1 MSVRRLADD
10 NVQPKN
16 FTFSKENG
24 AWAKKRIALYPKGRQ
39 QSAIIP
45 LLMRAQEQ
53 TGWVSK
59 PAIEKIADMLKMPY
73 IRALEVATFYTQFQ
87 LQPVGTKAHIQV
99 CGTTPCMLRGAEAL
113 RSVCQNKIAK
123 KAHELNEGGT
133 LSWEEVECAGACVNA
148 PMVTIGFDTYEDLTP
163 DRLEE
168 IIAAFAADKGDTI
181 APGPQIGRQY
191 SAALNGQTSLLDIQ
205 IKTPKRQAAKKPAKA
220 KAKSASLFATP
231 KGKKDDLKLI
241 SGVGPV
247 LEKKLNKLGIT
258 TFKQVADFKKTDITK
273 IDDAL
278 SFKGRID
285 RDNWVAQAKK
295 LVKGDK

>member
-10 NVQPKN
+10 NVQPKK
-16 FTFSKENG
+16 FAFSKENG

-99 CGTTPCMLRGAEAL
+99 CGTTPCMLRGAEGL

-168 IIAAFAADKGDTI
+168 IIDAFAADKGDTI

-205 IKTPKRQAAKKPAKA
+205 VKTPKRTAAKKPAKA
-220 KAKSASLFATP
+220 KAKSSNLFATP
-231 KGKKDDLKLI
+231 KGNKDDLKLI

-258 TFKQVADFKKTDITK
+258 KFKQVADFKKADITK

-285 RDNWVAQAKK
+285 RDEWVKQAKA